1 VSFSL
6 TTFKIFIMNA
16 THFHL
21 LLNHFPIIGTLIG
34 TIILGYGF
42 IAKEIKIK
50 ILSAYV
56 IAAMALIAVP
66 VYLTGEPAEETVEG
80 ISGISETS
88 IELHEEAAEFAIVIM
103 SITGFL
109 ALIGI
114 IASII
119 KPTLTHKVFYVLL
132 ILSIFSFAAMAR
144 VGYLGGKIR
153 HTELN
158 ENIVKSAPS
167 NNPEEREEED

>member
-1 VSFSL
+1 
-6 TTFKIFIMNA
+6 MNA

-34 TIILGYGF
+34 TIILAYGF
-42 IAKEIKIK
+42 ITKELKIK

-56 IAAMALIAVP
+56 IASMALIAVP
-66 VYLTGEPAEETVEG
+66 VYLTGEPAEETVEHING
-80 ISGISETS
+80 ITETS

-109 ALIGI
+109 ALI
-114 IASII
+114 SII
-119 KPTLTHKVFYVLL
+119 VSKIKPALTQKAFYALLVLTF
-132 ILSIFSFAAMAR
+132 ISFAAMAR
-144 VGYLGGKIR
+144 VGYLGGQIR

-158 ENIVKSAPS
+158 ETITKTAPS
-167 NNPEEREEED
+167 NGLEEQEEED

>member
-1 VSFSL
+1 
-6 TTFKIFIMNA
+6 MNA

-34 TIILGYGF
+34 TIILVYGF
-42 IAKEIKIK
+42 ITKELKIK

-56 IAAMALIAVP
+56 IAAMALVAVP
-66 VYLTGEPAEETVEG
+66 VYLTGEPAEETVEH

-88 IELHEEAAEFAIVIM
+88 IELHEEAAEFAIVMM

-109 ALIGI
+109 ALI
-114 IASII
+114 SIVVSKI
-119 KPTLTHKVFYVLL
+119 KPALTLRVCYVLL
-132 ILSIFSFAAMAR
+132 LFSTISFAAMAR

-158 ENIVKSAPS
+158 DNISKTAPS
-167 NNPEEREEED
+167 NSVL

>member
-1 VSFSL
+1 
-6 TTFKIFIMNA
+6 MNA

-34 TIILGYGF
+34 TIILVYGF
-42 IAKEIKIK
+42 ITKELKIK

-56 IAAMALIAVP
+56 IAAMALIAAP
-66 VYLTGEPAEETVEG
+66 VFLTGEPAEETVEH
-80 ISGISETS
+80 ISGISESS

-109 ALIGI
+109 ALI
-114 IASII
+114 SIVVSKI
-119 KPTLTHKVFYVLL
+119 KQALTLKACYVLL
-132 ILSIFSFAAMAR
+132 LFSTISFAAMAR

-158 ENIVKSAPS
+158 DNISKTAPS
-167 NNPEEREEED
+167 NGLEEREEED

>member
-1 VSFSL
+1 
-6 TTFKIFIMNA
+6 MNA

-21 LLNHFPIIGTLIG
+21 LLNHLPIIGTLIG
-34 TIILGYGF
+34 TIILVYGF
-42 IAKEIKIK
+42 ITKELKIK

-56 IAAMALIAVP
+56 IAAMALVAVP
-66 VYLTGEPAEETVEG
+66 VYLTGEPAEETVEH

-88 IELHEEAAEFAIVIM
+88 IELHEEAAEFAIVMM

-109 ALIGI
+109 ALI
-114 IASII
+114 SIVVSKI
-119 KPTLTHKVFYVLL
+119 KPALTLRVCYVLL
-132 ILSIFSFAAMAR
+132 LFSTISFAAMAR

-158 ENIVKSAPS
+158 DNITKTAPS
-167 NNPEEREEED
+167 NGLEEREEED

>member
-1 VSFSL
+1 
-6 TTFKIFIMNA
+6 MNA

-34 TIILGYGF
+34 TIILVYGF
-42 IAKEIKIK
+42 ITKELKIK

-56 IAAMALIAVP
+56 IAAMALVAVP
-66 VYLTGEPAEETVEG
+66 VYLTGEPAEETVEH

-88 IELHEEAAEFAIVIM
+88 IELHEEAAEFAIVMM

-109 ALIGI
+109 ALI
-114 IASII
+114 SIVVSKI
-119 KPTLTHKVFYVLL
+119 KPALTLRVCYVLL
-132 ILSIFSFAAMAR
+132 LFSTISFAAMAR

-158 ENIVKSAPS
+158 DNITKTAPS
-167 NNPEEREEED
+167 NGLEEREEED

>member
-1 VSFSL
+1 
-6 TTFKIFIMNA
+6 MNA

-34 TIILGYGF
+34 TIILVYGF
-42 IAKEIKIK
+42 ITKELKIK

-56 IAAMALIAVP
+56 IAAMALVAVP
-66 VYLTGEPAEETVEG
+66 VYLTGEPAEETVEH

-88 IELHEEAAEFAIVIM
+88 IELHEEAAEFAIVMM

-109 ALIGI
+109 ALI
-114 IASII
+114 SIVVSKI
-119 KPTLTHKVFYVLL
+119 KPALILRVCYVLL
-132 ILSIFSFAAMAR
+132 LFSTISFAAMAR

-158 ENIVKSAPS
+158 DNITKTAPS
-167 NNPEEREEED
+167 NGLEEREEED

>member
-1 VSFSL
+1 
-6 TTFKIFIMNA
+6 MNA

-34 TIILGYGF
+34 TIILVYGF
-42 IAKEIKIK
+42 ITKELKIK
-50 ILSAYV
+50 ILSAYL
-56 IAAMALIAVP
+56 IAAMALVAVP
-66 VYLTGEPAEETVEG
+66 VYLTGEPAEETVEH

-88 IELHEEAAEFAIVIM
+88 IELHEEAAEFAIVMM

-109 ALIGI
+109 ALI
-114 IASII
+114 SIVVSKI
-119 KPTLTHKVFYVLL
+119 KPALTLRVCYVLL
-132 ILSIFSFAAMAR
+132 LSTISFAAMAR

-158 ENIVKSAPS
+158 DNITKTAPS
-167 NNPEEREEED
+167 NGLEEREEED

>member
-6 TTFKIFIMNA
+6 ITFKVFIMNA

-34 TIILGYGF
+34 TIILAYGF
-42 IAKEIKIK
+42 ISKELKIK

-66 VYLTGEPAEETVEG
+66 VYLTGEPAEETVEH

-88 IELHEEAAEFAIVIM
+88 IELHEEAAEFAIVMM
-103 SITGFL
+103 SVTGFL
-109 ALIGI
+109 ALI
-114 IASII
+114 SII
-119 KPTLTHKVFYVLL
+119 VSKIKPALTQKAFYALLVFTV
-132 ILSIFSFAAMAR
+132 ISFVAMAR
-144 VGYLGGKIR
+144 VGYLGGQIR

-158 ENIVKSAPS
+158 ENITKTAPS
-167 NNPEEREEED
+167 NGLEEQEEED

>member
-1 VSFSL
+1 
-6 TTFKIFIMNA
+6 MNA

-34 TIILGYGF
+34 TIILVYGF
-42 IAKEIKIK
+42 ISKELKIK
-50 ILSAYV
+50 ILSAFV

-66 VYLTGEPAEETVEG
+66 VYLTGEPAEETVEH

-88 IELHEEAAEFAIVIM
+88 IELHEEAAEFAIVVM

-109 ALIGI
+109 ALM
-114 IASII
+114 SILVSKI
-119 KPTLTHKVFYVLL
+119 KPALTIKAFYVLL
-132 ILSIFSFAAMAR
+132 VFSFISFAAMAR

-158 ENIVKSAPS
+158 ENISKTAPS
-167 NNPEEREEED
+167 NGLEEHEEED

>member
-1 VSFSL
+1 
-6 TTFKIFIMNA
+6 MNA

-34 TIILGYGF
+34 TIILVYGF
-42 IAKEIKIK
+42 ITKELKIK
-50 ILSAYV
+50 ILSAYL
-56 IAAMALIAVP
+56 IAAMALVAVP
-66 VYLTGEPAEETVEG
+66 VYLTGEPAEETVEH

-88 IELHEEAAEFAIVIM
+88 IELHEEAAEFAIVMM

-109 ALIGI
+109 ALI
-114 IASII
+114 SIVVSKI
-119 KPTLTHKVFYVLL
+119 KPALTLRVCYVLL
-132 ILSIFSFAAMAR
+132 LFSTISFAAMAR

-158 ENIVKSAPS
+158 DNITKTAPS
-167 NNPEEREEED
+167 NGLEEREEED

>member
-1 VSFSL
+1 
-6 TTFKIFIMNA
+6 MNA

-34 TIILGYGF
+34 TIILVYGF
-42 IAKEIKIK
+42 ITKELKIK

-56 IAAMALIAVP
+56 IAAMALVAVP
-66 VYLTGEPAEETVEG
+66 VYLTGEPAEETVEH

-88 IELHEEAAEFAIVIM
+88 IELHEEAAEFAIVMM

-114 IASII
+114 VVST
-119 KPTLTHKVFYVLL
+119 KKTSLTHKVFYVL
-132 ILSIFSFAAMAR
+132 IVFSFFSFVAMAK
-144 VGYLGGKIR
+144 VGYLGGQIR

-158 ENIVKSAPS
+158 ELVTPKTTPNITGDY
-167 NNPEEREEED
+167 EED